1 MLPESYLK
9 IRGCTKTMV
18 QSIVLQDYQ
27 KTAVNMFII
36 YALFWTLLAYQSS
49 DLLCNIAQVFMNSR
63 SLKNH
68 YIDLISVRFKF
79 FLQNSGN

>member
-9 IRGCTKTMV
+9 IRDCTKTMV

-36 YALFWTLLAYQSS
+36 YALFSS
-49 DLLCNIAQVFMNSR
+49 SGLQCNVPQVLRNPK

-79 FLQNSGN
+79 FLLNSGNWT